1 MTVFLQ
7 RTNGWNAVP
16 LSGWELLESDT
27 NIYPGNTDSRLYV
40 KTLAAGSYSGW
51 DSDSAMYFFVL

>member
-7 RTNGWNAVP
+7 RSNGWNAVP
-16 LSGWELLESDT
+16 LSGWELLESNT
-27 NIYPGNTDSRLYV
+27 GIGPGSNDSRLYV
-40 KTLAAGSYSGW
+40 KTLAAGSYSNW